1 MALPA
6 VPIPAGAVPPL
17 RLTRERLLAVALVS
31 PSILAI
37 GIFVY
42 GFIGWSARVSL
53 SAWQGLLPDF
63 TWVGLSNFVELFRDR
78 RFQIDVRNT
87 ALFTALFLAAC
98 LLLGLFLAIL
108 LDQRLR
114 GENFFRSVFL
124 FPMAIS
130 FIVTGVA
137 WRWLMNPATG
147 DRISGLNLL
156 FQQAGLASLI
166 NPWHTTPP
174 PWGIAFIVLPAVW
187 QMSGFTMAL
196 YLAGIRGIS
205 EELREAARVDGASE
219 LQIYRHVILPQ
230 LRPVTLSAII
240 VLGHI
245 SLKIF
250 DLIVAISG
258 KDIRLDVPS
267 IYMWTITFDANNFA
281 RGAAIG
287 ILMLVAIA
295 LLIVPYLVYSTRNEE
310 AP

>member
-1 MALPA
+1 M
-6 VPIPAGAVPPL
+6 
-17 RLTRERLLAVALVS
+17 RQTRERLLAVALVS

-37 GIFVY
+37 AIFVY

-53 SAWQGLLPDF
+53 SAWQGLLPNYA
-63 TWVGLSNFVELFRDR
+63 WVGLANYAQLLRDR
-78 RFQIDVRNT
+78 RFQIDMRNT
-87 ALFTALFLAAC
+87 AIFTALFLAVC
-98 LLLGLFLAIL
+98 LLLGLLLAIL
-108 LDQRLR
+108 LDQRLK
-114 GENFFRSVFL
+114 GEGFFRSVFL

-130 FIVTGVA
+130 FIVTGVV

-147 DRISGLNLL
+147 TRLSGLNLL
-156 FQQAGLASLI
+156 FHDLGLDGLVSA
-166 NPWHTTPP
+166 WHTTPP
-174 PWGIAFIVLPAVW
+174 PWGIAFIVIPAVW

-205 EELREAARVDGASE
+205 DELREAARVDGANE
-219 LQIYRHVILPQ
+219 LQIYRHIVLPQ
-230 LRPVTLSAII
+230 LQPVTLSAVI

-287 ILMLVAIA
+287 IFMLVAVS
-295 LLIVPYLVYSTRNEE
+295 LLIVPYLSFSGRTEE
-310 AP
+310 GT